1 MAFKQTKEVR
11 GDLDGV
17 TGRARAWT
25 TEREPG
31 VISLAVP
38 GDRVTMRP
46 EDARALARWLEEQAM
61 TEERKSTVAM
71 RGGTGRRVWA

>member
-1 MAFKQTKEVR
+1 MGFKQTREVR
-11 GDLDGV
+11 AEVDGV

-25 TEREPG
+25 TERELG

-46 EDARALARWLEEQAM
+46 EDARALAGWLEDQARA
-61 TEERKSTVAM
+61 EERKTLGA
-71 RGGTGRRVWA
+71 RTTYARKVWN